1 MSKHWVLK
9 IIVLQLFRPFPGEM
23 LKNKPRTKQSTEKLW
38 ACEPKAKWVAEYQ
51 AGNEAERQAGDFWS
65 WEARGF
71 GSHLPQCSPK
81 HIVKAA
87 LSPHGALNGATKAPL
102 LACDN
107 SP

>member
-71 GSHLPQCSPK
+71 GSHLPQCYQEPCTQLGGSERGPGHDNIPK
-81 HIVKAA
+81 A
-87 LSPHGALNGATKAPL
+87 L
-102 LACDN
+102 
-107 SP
+107 